1 VQPGRR
7 YGSAARA
14 VPILGI
20 MKSETAQVVAATLET
35 RLLLLLLGL
44 LGSHI
49 YVPACAILSREQCQ
63 GHISRCERPVQN
75 STVFFL
81 FYLQLPE
88 TAVIVIGC
96 IRWSSSGLVC
106 SGRLGQRRGRRCSWG
121 GRCQESR
128 EEAGAAF

>member
-1 VQPGRR
+1 M
-7 YGSAARA
+7 
-14 VPILGI
+14 LDI
-20 MKSETAQVVAATLET
+20 MKSETARVLATPPQET
-35 RLLLLLLGL
+35 RLLLLLLGF

-49 YVPACAILSREQCQ
+49 QVPASAVPSRSNAKDTSA
-63 GHISRCERPVQN
+63 GAERPVQN

-121 GRCQESR
+121 GRCQEGR
-128 EEAGAAF
+128 EEAGAAL